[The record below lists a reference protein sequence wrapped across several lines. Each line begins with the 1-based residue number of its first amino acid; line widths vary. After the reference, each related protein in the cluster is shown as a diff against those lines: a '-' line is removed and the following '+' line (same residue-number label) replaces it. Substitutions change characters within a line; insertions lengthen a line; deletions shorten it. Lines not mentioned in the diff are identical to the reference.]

1 MFTILIEFC
10 IRMNLVRLNRLCLSE
25 TYSSVRVDKNLSD
38 TFPIRNGMKQEDNLS
53 PFLIN
58 FSAEYDI
65 RRFQANQEGMKLNGI
80 LQLLVYV
87 DDVNI
92 LIVIVHAIQ
101 GNAKYLVMVGREIG
115 LEVNADKTK

>member
-1 MFTILIEFC
+1 
-10 IRMNLVRLNRLCLSE
+10 
-25 TYSSVRVDKNLSD
+25 
-38 TFPIRNGMKQEDNLS
+38 MKQEDNLS

-65 RRFQANQEGMKLNGI
+65 RRFQANQEGIKLNGI

-87 DDVNI
+87 DDVNVQ
-92 LIVIVHAIQ
+92 IVIVHSIQ
-101 GNAKYLVMVGREIG
+101 RNAKYLVMVGREIG